1 MKFIHMLA
9 LSFLVAGAGWS
20 SAFAAGQPDAPGD
33 PVVSPGVQDQTTDD
47 DYRTGPFHGFDQA
60 HGAVWIN
67 DRLYWMHPEFQVIG
81 TPTKLGLLSAIKPGE
96 SVEFITLPD
105 PADGRR
111 TLILEIRRK

>member
-9 LSFLVAGAGWS
+9 LSFLVAGAGSS
-20 SAFAAGQPDAPGD
+20 SAFAAGQLGGQGD
-33 PVVSPGVQDQTTDD
+33 PVVSPGGQVQSTDD
-47 DYRTGPFHGFDQA
+47 DYRSGPFHGFDQA

-67 DRLYWMHPEFQVIG
+67 DRLYWMHPEFKVIG
-81 TPTKLGLLSAIKPGE
+81 NSTKLGLLSAIKPGE